1 MSALWQWPAFD
12 LRGRNAPERLQAGRA
27 VWGKVH
33 GADSDFRWIAFTPG
47 LDPQERRLE
56 RDLLLG
62 SEDSPETATSWRALE
77 TGYFAV
83 SCYPSQA
90 VDAARRSGFL
100 EKQLLEWTPEE
111 TLPAALGALTLL
123 PRVADFDDT
132 VWWKESGHPGWHQPG
147 FSLTL
152 APPDPIDVDP
162 GPAIERGRTALR
174 DAVDESALAGLYSA
188 LLAGRRSA
196 FLSGLERPL
205 PPAALAALLLP
216 LPREI
221 ADRLSIAG
229 WVVSQR
235 LPESFSRLWNVLV
248 CNRVPAVFRDL
259 AETGITD
266 AGRAAARAL
275 LEDGPGQFFSRATPE
290 EVRQAEPARAGTSAV
305 MDRLLAFATEDDRRW
320 LGPDELAGDAPLRLL
335 EGMEDSLAGC
345 VQAVQDEISR
355 LGARQGTSHWQREH
369 LQAKADL
376 LRAAALAL
384 APRTVEQVGL
394 PGSERIPALLFC
406 PRLHAQDW
414 DRLGRLLGEQQLSVA
429 IDQSLSCKPG
439 LFSEAIRSWLESWR
453 GPADRWTAKPQ

>member
-1 MSALWQWPAFD
+1 MSALWQWPALD
-12 LRGRNAPERLQAGRA
+12 LRGRSAPERLQAGRA

-33 GADSDFRWIAFTPG
+33 GADSDFRWIASTPG
-47 LDPQERRLE
+47 LDPQDRRLE

-62 SEDSPETATSWRALE
+62 SEDAPETATSWRALE
-77 TGYFAV
+77 TGYCAV
-83 SCYPSQA
+83 ACYPSQA

-100 EKQLLEWTPEE
+100 EKQLLEWTPDEA
-111 TLPAALGALTLL
+111 LPAALGALVLL
-123 PRVADFDDT
+123 PRVAAFDDT
-132 VWWKESGHPGWHQPG
+132 IWWQESGHPGWHQPG

-152 APPDPIDVDP
+152 DPPPPFAVDL

-188 LLAGRRSA
+188 LRAGRRPA

-205 PPAALAALLLP
+205 PPEALAALLLP

-259 AETGITD
+259 AETEITD
-266 AGRAAARAL
+266 MGRAAARAL
-275 LEDGPGQFFSRATPE
+275 LEDGPNRFSSRATAA
-290 EVRQAEPARAGTSAV
+290 EVRHAEPATAGASEV
-305 MDRLLAFATEDDRRW
+305 MDRLLAFATEDGRRW
-320 LGPDELAGDAPLRLL
+320 LGSKELAGDDPLRLL
-335 EGMEDSLAGC
+335 EGVEDSLTGC

-355 LGARQGTSHWQREH
+355 LGARQDTSHWKREH

-394 PGSERIPALLFC
+394 PGSRRIPALLFC
-406 PRLHAQDW
+406 PLLHSRDW
-414 DRLGRLLGEQQLSVA
+414 DRLGKLLGEEQLSEA
-429 IDQSLSCKPG
+429 IHQSLSCEPDFFG
-439 LFSEAIRSWLESWR
+439 EAIRGWLESWL
-453 GPADRWTAKPQ
+453 GPSDRWTTKPQ